1 MTYDKDID
9 WLLSQDEGQYIE
21 FKQSVSNSVGEAICA
36 FANSSGG
43 AIIIGARPRGGF
55 VSISDPNDAAA
66 RLENMART
74 CDPSIQINVT
84 HFTRENNR
92 LLLVDVLESENKP
105 HSFGSVFYMRVG
117 HRSQRMNRDE
127 LVEFL
132 HATGQI
138 KYEEILCTDF
148 NYPDDFDTAAFQ
160 KFIKISGISQPENIE
175 NLLIN
180 LGIAK
185 QEDSAFLF
193 NNAGV
198 MFFSREP
205 KRFLRQATVDCVL
218 FAGTDK
224 VDILDRKEM
233 TGDLMDNVEQALI
246 FLKRHLSLRY
256 EITGL
261 KRKEKYEIPEVVLRE
276 AILNAVIHRDYHFDT
291 AWITVEIYRDRVE
304 ISSPGG
310 LPPGLKPE
318 EFGRKS
324 VHRNR
329 LIAEMFHRLG
339 EVERVGTGIGR
350 MQKYVRE
357 AGLEAPKFEFT
368 TFFTITFER
377 PGAHDKAHV
386 EAQVE
391 AHVGAQ
397 VRDSPLSQKILK
409 LCGTPHRSSELVEAL
424 GHKKRSGAFKE
435 SIKYLIEKGLI
446 TYTIPD
452 KPKSSNQK
460 YVITENGRKILDEL

>member
-1 MTYDKDID
+1 MTSDKNIE
-9 WLLSQDEGQYIE
+9 WILSQDEGQYIE
-21 FKQSVSNSVGEAICA
+21 FKQSVSNTVGEAICA

-43 AIIIGARPRGGF
+43 TIIIGAHPRGAF
-55 VSISDPNDAAA
+55 ASITDPSDAAA
-66 RLENMART
+66 KVENMART
-74 CDPSIQINVT
+74 CDPSIQINVS
-84 HFTRENNR
+84 HFTREVNK
-92 LLLVDVLESENKP
+92 LLLVDVPESENKP

-132 HATGQI
+132 HAAGQV
-138 KYEEILCTDF
+138 KYENILCTDF
-148 NYPDDFDTAAFQ
+148 KYPEDFDTDAFQ
-160 KFIKISGISQPENIE
+160 KFIKTSGISQPENIID
-175 NLLIN
+175 LVMN

-185 QEDSAFLF
+185 QESSRLFF
-193 NNAGV
+193 NNVGV
-198 MFFSREP
+198 LFFSKEP
-205 KRFLRQATVDCVL
+205 KRFLRHAIVDCVL
-218 FAGTDK
+218 FSGTDK

-233 TGDLMDNVEQALI
+233 TGNLMDNVEQAMI

-256 EITGL
+256 EITDL
-261 KRKEKYEIPEVVLRE
+261 KRKEKYEIPQVVLRE
-276 AILNAVIHRDYHFDT
+276 AVLNAVIHRDYHFDT

-350 MQKYVRE
+350 MQKFVRE
-357 AGLEAPKFEFT
+357 AGLEEPKFDFT
-368 TFFTITFER
+368 TFFTITFKR
-377 PGAHDKAHV
+377 PGAHVEAHV
-386 EAQVE
+386 EA
-391 AHVGAQ
+391 H
-397 VRDSPLSQKILK
+397 VRDSSLSQKILK
-409 LCGTPHRSSELVEAL
+409 LCDTPQGSSELVEAL

-446 TYTIPD
+446 AYTIPD

-460 YVITENGRKILDEL
+460 YVITEKGKKILEKI